1 MAKERIIGL
10 LSSIMMLALNDDDR
24 DFVTKIYEEYREQ
37 MYRTALVILKNEQSA
52 EEALQETMN

>member
-1 MAKERIIGL
+1 M
-10 LSSIMMLALNDDDR
+10 LSSMMMLALNDDDR